1 MNEYLFSIVIPIYN
15 EGEDMRKSIE
25 SILKQENNNYSDFEI
40 ILVDDGSKD
49 CSVQIC
55 DEYAKE
61 YSFIKVIH
69 KENGGSVDARRVGI
83 ETAKGKY
90 IVFVDGDDYVEKDY
104 IENLHQAVKQEADYY
119 ILNSKYKYFN
129 TNKVELQKKD
139 LEDGYIGI
147 CETSNYILGGID
159 GYLWNKIYVTDIIR
173 KNNIQFSKKIIFGD
187 DVYMNLLYLRHVNKI
202 YVQNTVS
209 YVHVWDTP
217 TSVCYKNISLK
228 RFNEMDI
235 VFKEV
240 IDYIKE
246 MNIDKEI
253 YNNFI
258 NSELAVLIITIA
270 SLKGNKVSKKEIITA
285 INNSELVNA
294 LSDYIAQGLKNKLY
308 YFMIMRKQITLIYLI
323 YIIKEKLKYLKNK
336 VIKGDEYEKN

>member
-25 SILKQENNNYSDFEI
+25 SILKQENNNYNDFEI

-55 DEYAKE
+55 DEYE
-61 YSFIKVIH
+61 RNYPFITSIH
-69 KENGGSVDARRVGI
+69 KENGGSVDARRVGV
-83 ETAKGKY
+83 ELAKGKY
-90 IVFVDGDDYVEKDY
+90 IVFVDGDDYVEGDY
-104 IENLHQAVKQEADYY
+104 IDNLHKAIKQEADFY
-119 ILNSKYKYFN
+119 ILNSKCKYYN
-129 TNKVELQKKD
+129 TNNLEIQKKN
-139 LEDGYIGI
+139 LREGFINIKEATYWII
-147 CETSNYILGGID
+147 GGID
-159 GYLWNKIYVTDIIR
+159 GYLWDKIYVTAIIR
-173 KNNIQFSKKIIFGD
+173 KNNIKFSKKIVFGD
-187 DVYMNLLYLRHVNKI
+187 DIYMNLLYLRHTNKI
-202 YVQNTVS
+202 YVQNTSS
-209 YVHVWDTP
+209 YIHNWNTP
-217 TSVCYKNISLK
+217 TSVCYKDTSLK

-246 MNIDKEI
+246 MNIDREI

-270 SLKGNKVSKKEIITA
+270 SLKGNKVTKKEIINA

-294 LSDYIAQGLKNKLY
+294 LSDYKAQGLKYKLY
-308 YFMIMRKQITLIYLI
+308 HFMIMRKQITLIYLI
-323 YIIKEKLKYLKNK
+323 YMIKEK
-336 VIKGDEYEKN
+336 IKSISKRW

>member
-15 EGEDMRKSIE
+15 EGKDMRKSIE
-25 SILKQENNNYSDFEI
+25 SILKQENNNYNDFEI

-61 YSFIKVIH
+61 YSFINVIH

-119 ILNSKYKYFN
+119 ILNSKYRYFN
-129 TNKVELQKKD
+129 TNKLEIQKKD
-139 LEDGYIGI
+139 LKEGFIGI
-147 CETSNYILGGID
+147 SETSNWILGGID

-173 KNNIQFSKKIIFGD
+173 KNNMQFSKKIIFGD
-187 DVYMNLLYLRHVNKI
+187 DIYMNLLYLRHVNKI
-202 YVQNTVS
+202 YVQSTAS
-209 YVHVWDTP
+209 YVHVLDTP

-258 NSELAVLIITIA
+258 NSELAVLVITIA
-270 SLKGNKVSKKEIITA
+270 FLKGNKVSKKEIITA
-285 INNSELVNA
+285 ITNSELVKA
-294 LSDYIAQGLKNKLY
+294 LSDYKVQGLKNKLY
-308 YFMIMRKQITLIYLI
+308 HFMIMRKQITLIYLI

-336 VIKGDEYEKN
+336 MIKGDEYEKN